1 MENEDL
7 QILRYAAL
15 ELQANTGDL
24 VKIAGVVQKLK
35 DWWSTRKNRKA
46 LRELKTPVE
55 QAFKKLDEAVRS
67 QDAETVDR
75 ITSEVLPTLL
85 SDSVKRIENLRDSML
100 EHQEEYVGKGGN
112 TLAGK
117 NLRWVAKDYHK
128 DKTLI
133 QKLWEQL
140 PEDFRSEVPV
150 GRRINQPISMFSWY
164 QKYGPENIS
173 ISTSV
178 KEAIWRNL
186 GRLFDA
192 SMLDYMAQYYN
203 QFLENLKF
211 SILNDSMLEVVNF
224 SPVSE
229 QVKNRYSNEM
239 RVELHLPPVAF
250 PTGTDEIPIPIDKV
264 ILTDL
269 GTRIPKRDQ
278 LSMLGVWFSTDP
290 SNKLKNYKPPAEP
303 IVEPQPEVKQESEP
317 TVAADGPITRIVK
330 RALIKK
336 VLPKTQALVKI
347 NGQTFDYKT
356 QFARVLASALRQEID
371 AECSVRH
378 EGDDIEVQVE
388 IYGSKM
394 ASLPAI
400 FGISKYLADEFLSL
414 TKMGIDVE
422 VIPGISELKIIESE
436 ILDQSFRKVAF
447 DCWRIR

>member
-7 QILRYAAL
+7 QMLRYSAL
-15 ELQANTGDL
+15 ELQANSGDL
-24 VKIAGVVQKLK
+24 VKTAGVVQKLK
-35 DWWSTRKNRKA
+35 DWWATRRNRKA
-46 LRELKTPVE
+46 LKALREPVE
-55 QAFKKLDEAVRS
+55 RTFKRLDEAVRS

-85 SDSVKRIENLRDSML
+85 SDSVRKIETLRDSML
-100 EHQEEYVGKGGN
+100 EHQEEYVGSSGD

-117 NLRWVAKDYHK
+117 NLRWVAKNYQK
-128 DKTLI
+128 DKTLV

-140 PEDFRSEVPV
+140 PEDFKSEIPV
-150 GRRINQPISMFSWY
+150 GKRINQPISMFSWY
-164 QKYGPENIS
+164 RKYGPENIS
-173 ISTSV
+173 ISGNV
-178 KEAIWRNL
+178 KESIWRNL

-192 SMLDYMAQYYN
+192 HMLEYMAPYYD

-290 SNKLKNYKPPAEP
+290 SNRLKNYKPPAEP
-303 IVEPQPEVKQESEP
+303 VVEPKPEPIKPEEP
-317 TVAADGPITRIVK
+317 TVASDGPITRIVK
-330 RALIKK
+330 RALLKK
-336 VLPKTQALVKI
+336 ILPQTQAVIKI
-347 NGQTFDYKT
+347 NGQTFDYKA

-378 EGDDIEVQVE
+378 QDDDIEVQVE
-388 IYGSKM
+388 IYGSKV

-400 FGISKYLADEFLSL
+400 FGISKYLSDEFLNL

-422 VIPGISELKIIESE
+422 VVPGVSELDVIESE

-447 DCWRIR
+447 DCWRTR

>member
-24 VKIAGVVQKLK
+24 VKIAGVVQKVK
-35 DWWSTRKNRKA
+35 DWFATRKNRKA
-46 LRELKTPVE
+46 LKALREPVE
-55 QAFKKLDEAVRS
+55 RTFKRLDEAVRS
-67 QDAETVDR
+67 QDAEAVDR
-75 ITSEVLPTLL
+75 ITSEVLPSLL
-85 SDSVKRIENLRDSML
+85 SDSVRKIETLRDAML

-128 DKTLI
+128 DKTLV

-140 PEDFRSEVPV
+140 PEEFRSEVPI

-164 QKYGPENIS
+164 RKYGPENIS
-173 ISTSV
+173 ISTNV
-178 KEAIWRNL
+178 KETIWRNL

-192 SMLDYMAQYYN
+192 SMLDYMAPYYN

-250 PTGTDEIPIPIDKV
+250 PTGTNEILIPIDKV

-278 LSMLGVWFSTDP
+278 LSMLGVWLSTDP
-290 SNKLKNYKPPAEP
+290 SNSLKNYKPPSEP
-303 IVEPQPEVKQESEP
+303 IVEPKPVPAEPEP
-317 TVAADGPITRIVK
+317 TVASDGPITRIVK
-330 RALIKK
+330 RALLKK
-336 VLPKTQALVKI
+336 ALPKTQALIKV
-347 NGQTFDYKT
+347 NGQTFDYKA

-371 AECSVRH
+371 ATCSVRH
-378 EGDDIEVQVE
+378 QDDDIEVQVE
-388 IYGSKM
+388 VYGSKM

-400 FGISKYLADEFLSL
+400 FGISKYLADEFLNL

-422 VIPGISELKIIESE
+422 VVPGISELEVIESE
-436 ILDQSFRKVAF
+436 VLDKSFRKVAF